1 MFSKKRSNGDNRAAA
16 YADKVSIIAQGM
28 HIVGDVESEGDIR
41 IDGVVSGSVF
51 CKSKVVVIAT
61 GKVNGDIQ
69 AVNVDVHGTVVG
81 NIVAGELLCL
91 KSNCNIQGNLATEK
105 LQIEPNAIFNGH
117 CTMNFGEKSGS
128 TVDEA
133 GLVLQEN

>member
-1 MFSKKRSNGDNRAAA
+1 MFSKKRDGDNRAA

-28 HIVGDVESEGDIR
+28 HIVGDLESEGDIR
-41 IDGVVSGSVF
+41 IDGIVSGSVF

-61 GKVNGDIQ
+61 GRVIGDIQ
-69 AVNVDVHGTVVG
+69 AVSVDVHGTVSG

-91 KSNCNIQGNLATEK
+91 KSNCNIQGNVSTEK
-105 LQIEPNAIFNGH
+105 LQIEPNAIFNGN
-117 CTMNFGEKSGS
+117 CTMIFGEKSTS
-128 TVDEA
+128 TVDKA

>member
-1 MFSKKRSNGDNRAAA
+1 MFSKKRRDVDNRAA

-28 HIVGDVESEGDIR
+28 HIVGDLESEGDIR
-41 IDGVVSGSVF
+41 IDGIVTGSVF

-61 GKVNGDIQ
+61 GKVIGDIQ
-69 AVNVDVHGTVVG
+69 AVSVDVHGTVAG

-91 KSNCNIQGNLATEK
+91 KSNCNIHGNVATEK
-105 LQIEPNAIFNGH
+105 LQIEPNAIFNGN
-117 CTMNFGEKSGS
+117 CTMTFGEKSSS
-128 TVDEA
+128 TVDKA